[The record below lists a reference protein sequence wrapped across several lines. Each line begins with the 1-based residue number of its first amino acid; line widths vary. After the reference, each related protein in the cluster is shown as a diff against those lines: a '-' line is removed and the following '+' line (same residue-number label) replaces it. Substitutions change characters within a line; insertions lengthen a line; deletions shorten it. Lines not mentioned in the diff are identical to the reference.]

1 MMTPPSFSFN
11 SMPKGITFIDCLPH
25 GADSYWLSTLLHT
38 AKHPIVFIARDD
50 KRMMRLHDQMQVFAP
65 SFPIITLP
73 AWDCLPYDRAS
84 PAHHIASSRVQNL
97 CKIVTLPKGQ
107 PALILTTIN
116 ACLQKIPPLE
126 FLNRHTLYLKI
137 GQSIARD
144 TLVTHLIQSGYIR
157 AASTA
162 EPGEFSVR
170 GSLIDIIPGG
180 ATCGYRLDFFGEQ
193 LDSIRCFDPLTQ
205 ISQGTTQELF
215 LIPTSELMLQD
226 ETITR
231 FRNQYRALFN
241 VMNRDDPLYE
251 HISSGRHYAGAEHWL
266 PLFYEKMDTLFDYL
280 PQATLCFDHLTQEA
294 AFERMATIADY
305 YDARREATEHSDIP
319 YHPIEPHLLYLMSQE
334 WQTRLHHYP
343 QLVLSPFA
351 SDETGHT
358 VYHASYRLVPS
369 LITEARTKQV
379 NVFEQLKTYLAE
391 QKEQHRKTHSGAGM
405 KCIIACFSGGSRERL
420 RTILNDHD
428 FHTIFLDSWED
439 RRQVSGKTLGLLI
452 LELDQGFIGDGYIVL
467 SEQDLLGPRLSQRK
481 TRKQSE
487 RFFLEASHLNEGE
500 LVVHQE
506 HGIGRFEA
514 LETLIVSGEKH
525 DCLRIIY
532 ADGDKFYL
540 PVENIET
547 LSRYGS
553 EQEGVKLDKLG
564 GVAWQERK
572 ASMKKRVR
580 EIAKELLVIAAKRQ
594 LKKAPALTAV
604 SGMYEEFCARFP
616 YAETDDQLRAIEDVT
631 TDLQSGKP
639 MDRLICGD
647 VGFGKTEIALRA
659 AFIAASNHDQKQV
672 AVIAPT
678 TLLARQHLKTF
689 EERFQG
695 FPFNVQ
701 GLSRLTPSASAAQ
714 TKKGITDGT
723 VDIAVGTHALLAKSI
738 QFKNLGLVIVDEE
751 QLFGVTQKERLK
763 QLQSE
768 VHVLSLSATPIPR
781 TLQMSLSGIKELSL
795 IATPPIDRLAIR
807 SYMMPFDDVVV
818 RNAILREYYR
828 GGKTFIVLPRIKDLD
843 TMEERLKRIVPE
855 VTMVKAHGQMLPAQ
869 LDSTMND
876 FYDGKYDILIS
887 TNIIGSGLDVPT
899 ANTII
904 IHKADQFGL
913 AQLYQMRGRVGRGKI
928 RAYAYFTTDPRR
940 IPSAMALKRL
950 EIMQNLDALG
960 AGFSLA
966 SHDMELRGF
975 GNLVGEEQSGHI
987 REVGV
992 ELYQSLLEEA
1002 IQAAKQESRHLA
1014 TTSETES
1021 FSPRIQL
1028 GISVFIPDDYI
1039 ADVELRLGLYR
1050 RIAAQKTAPEIEA
1063 IAVEMI
1069 DRFGALPEPVSNLL
1083 EIMKLKLLCIQAGIE
1098 KVDVG
1103 PKGGV
1108 ISFYNNCFAKPEVLI
1123 EYIHKHPTTTK
1134 LRGDQKLVLLQS
1146 WETPKQRID
1155 GIQQSLET
1163 ILSMAA

>member
-1 MMTPPSFSFN
+1 MMLPSSFSL
-11 SMPKGITFIDCLPH
+11 SALPVGATRVDCLPQ
-25 GADSYWLSTLLHT
+25 GADAYWLTTLLPQV
-38 AKHPIVFIARDD
+38 KHPVVFIARDD
-50 KRMMRLHDQMQVFAP
+50 KRMMRLYNQMQIFLP
-65 SFPIITLP
+65 SFPLIVLP
-73 AWDCLPYDRAS
+73 AWDCLPYDRTS
-84 PAHHIASSRVQNL
+84 PAHHIASQRVRSL
-97 CKIVTLPKGQ
+97 CQIATVSQGEPLF
-107 PALILTTIN
+107 ILTTVN
-116 ACLQKIPPLE
+116 ACLQKIPPLH
-126 FLNRHTLYLKI
+126 FFNQHALYLKP
-137 GQSIARD
+137 GQSIRREQ
-144 TLVTHLIQSGYIR
+144 LISHLLQSGYTR
-157 AASTA
+157 VASTA

-170 GSLIDIIPGG
+170 GSLIDIVPGG
-180 ATCGYRLDFFGEQ
+180 STSGYRLDFFGEQ
-193 LDSIRCFDPLTQ
+193 IESIRLFDPLTQ
-205 ISQGTTQELF
+205 ISHGSAQELF
-215 LIPTSELMLQD
+215 LIPTSELILQT
-226 ETITR
+226 ETISR
-231 FRNQYRALFN
+231 FRHQYRTLFN

-251 HISSGRHYAGAEHWL
+251 HISAGRHYPGAEHWL
-266 PLFYEKMDTLFDYL
+266 PLFYDKMDTLFDYL
-280 PQATLCFDHLTQEA
+280 PNATLCFDHLTHEA
-294 AFERMATIADY
+294 AFERIATITDY
-305 YDARREATEHSDIP
+305 YEARREAAAHSETP
-319 YHPIEPHLLYLMSQE
+319 YHPLEPHLMYMMAQE
-334 WQTRLHHYP
+334 WKTRLHTYS
-343 QLVLSPFA
+343 QLIISPFS
-351 SDETGHT
+351 SDTPDQPAYQT
-358 VYHASYRLVPS
+358 PYRVTPS
-369 LITEARTKQV
+369 LAIEARTQQL
-379 NVFEQLKTYLAE
+379 NVFERFKTYVAE
-391 QKEQHRKTHSGAGM
+391 QKEHYRKTGTTKGL
-405 KCIIACFSGGSRERL
+405 KCLIACFSIGSRERL
-420 RTILNDHD
+420 QTILNDHD
-428 FHTIFLDSWED
+428 FHTLLLDGWKD
-439 RRQVSGKTLGLLI
+439 RNTVSGKTIGLLV
-452 LELDQGFIGDGYIVL
+452 LELEQGFTGDGFLVL
-467 SEQDLLGPRLSQRK
+467 SEQDLLGPRLGQRK
-481 TRKQSE
+481 THKQSE
-487 RFFLEASHLNEGE
+487 RFFLEATHLNEGE

-514 LETLIVSGEKH
+514 LETLIVSNEKH
-525 DCLRIIY
+525 DCLRIVY

-553 EQEGVKLDKLG
+553 DEEGIKLDKLG
-564 GVAWQERK
+564 GIAWQERK
-572 ASMKKRVR
+572 ASMKKRIR
-580 EIAKELLVIAAKRQ
+580 EIAKELLAIAAQRR
-594 LKKAPALTAV
+594 LKKAPPLSAV

-616 YAETDDQLRAIEDVT
+616 YAETDDQLRAIEDIT

-701 GLSRLTPSASAAQ
+701 GLSRLTSSASATQ
-714 TKKGITDGT
+714 TKKGIADGT

-738 QFKNLGLVIVDEE
+738 QFKHLGLVIVDEE

-763 QLQSE
+763 QLQAE

-807 SYMMPFDDVVV
+807 SYMMPFDDVVI

-843 TMEERLKRIVPE
+843 AMEERLKRILPE
-855 VTMVKAHGQMLPAQ
+855 VTMIKAHGQMPPAQ
-869 LDSTMND
+869 LDSTMNA
-876 FYDGKYDILIS
+876 FYEGKYDLLIA

-940 IPSAMALKRL
+940 VPSPLALKRL

-1002 IQAAKQESRHLA
+1002 IQAAKEESRHPDI
-1014 TTSETES
+1014 TSDTES

-1039 ADVELRLGLYR
+1039 SDVELRLGLYR
-1050 RIAAQKTAPEIEA
+1050 RIAAQRTAQEIDA
-1063 IAVEMI
+1063 IAIEMI
-1069 DRFGALPEPVSNLL
+1069 DRFGTLPESVFHLL
-1083 EIMKLKLLCIQAGIE
+1083 EIMKLKLLCVQAGID

-1103 PKGGV
+1103 PKGVV
-1108 ISFYNNCFAKPEVLI
+1108 ISFYNNRFSKPEVLI
-1123 EYIHKHPTTTK
+1123 EYIHKNPATTK
-1134 LRGDQKLVLLQS
+1134 LRGDQKLLLLQN
-1146 WETPKQRID
+1146 WKTARQRIE
-1155 GIQQSLET
+1155 GMQQSLET
-1163 ILSMAA
+1163 ILAMAA